1 MNLKCQL
8 LPLKTKK
15 GNLIFPFMRNAVMQ
29 FQDNVFQCQH
39 ASLKWFRMPEVI
51 ICLGLC
57 YKGSCCMLYSQ
68 RLQLFVDIS

>member
-8 LPLKTKK
+8 LPLKTEK

-29 FQDNVFQCQH
+29 FQNNVFQCQH

-57 YKGSCCMLYSQ
+57 YKGKLLYVVHPIFAVI
-68 RLQLFVDIS
+68 R